1 VTVRLLGGVALV
13 ALLACGGCDKDQPSE
28 ASNTAKT
35 APRTALEEES
45 GPSDIVT
52 VDVDQGTDPSAG
64 ATPMAQRVAVLG
76 VLNKRNGATR
86 EVTLKPGQAAR
97 VGDAVIHLRACEQTA
112 PWEPDHYTG
121 AFVQLDVKQYDA
133 KWHRVFSGW
142 LYKERPSL
150 NVVLN
155 PIYDVWPKSCAMT
168 FPAGG
173 PDTVAVGND
182 SGEARSSAKKSAPAD
197 GDSAPATPT
206 EPSNADAS
214 NAR

>member
-1 VTVRLLGGVALV
+1 MTRLLGGAALC
-13 ALLACGGCDKDQPSE
+13 ALLACGGCGKSE
-28 ASNTAKT
+28 QAGPAPAETS

-45 GPSDIVT
+45 GSSDIVT
-52 VDVDQGTDPSAG
+52 VDVDHATDPSLG

-86 EVTLKPGQAAR
+86 EVTLKPGQSAR
-97 VGDAVIHLRACEQTA
+97 IGDAVIRLRACEQTA

-121 AFVQLDVKQYDA
+121 AFVQLDVRQYDQ

-150 NVVLN
+150 NVVPN
-155 PIYDVWPKSCAMT
+155 AIYDVWPKSCAMT

-173 PDTVAVGND
+173 PDTVAIGN
-182 SGEARSSAKKSAPAD
+182 EAATVRSSAKKSAGPD
-197 GDSAPATPT
+197 GDNAPATPT
-206 EPSNADAS
+206 DPSSADDS

>member
-1 VTVRLLGGVALV
+1 MTRLLGGVALG
-13 ALLACGGCDKDQPSE
+13 ALLACGGCGKSKQAEPQPVETS
-28 ASNTAKT
+28 
-35 APRTALEEES
+35 APRTALDEES

-52 VDVDQGTDPSAG
+52 VDVDHDADPSFG

-97 VGDAVIHLRACEQTA
+97 IGDAVVRLRACEQTA
-112 PWEPDHYTG
+112 PWEPEHYTG
-121 AFVQLDVKQYDA
+121 AFVQLDVQQYDQ

-150 NVVLN
+150 NVVQN

-168 FPAGG
+168 FPASG
-173 PDTVAVGND
+173 PDSVAVGKAA
-182 SGEARSSAKKSAPAD
+182 GEARSSARKSALPD
-197 GDSAPATPT
+197 GDNAPATPT
-206 EPSNADAS
+206 EPSSADDS

>member
-1 VTVRLLGGVALV
+1 MNRWLLGGLGVAALGLAGWQAAEALQDNATAAEEEAAADRAPIAAKDKPKPVALV
-13 ALLACGGCDKDQPSE
+13 RA
-28 ASNTAKT
+28 
-35 APRTALEEES
+35 
-45 GPSDIVT
+45 I
-52 VDVDQGTDPSAG
+52 
-64 ATPMAQRVAVLG
+64 TPMPQREAVIGL
-76 VLNKRNGATR
+76 LNKRNGISR
-86 EVTLKPGQAAR
+86 DIRLKPGQSVR
-97 VGDAVIHLRACEQTA
+97 VGDVIVRLRACEQTA
-112 PWEPDHYTG
+112 PWEQEHYTG

-173 PDTVAVGND
+173 PDTVAIGND
-182 SGEARSSAKKSAPAD
+182 SGEARSSAKKSASAED
-197 GDSAPATPT
+197 DSAPAAPA
-206 EPSNADAS
+206 EPSNAADS

>member
-1 VTVRLLGGVALV
+1 MTVRLLGGAALI
-13 ALLACGGCDKDQPSE
+13 ALLACGGCGKGQRSE
-28 ASNTAKT
+28 TATTGKT

-52 VDVDQGTDPSAG
+52 VDVDHDADPSAG

-76 VLNKRNGATR
+76 VLNKRNGAAR

-97 VGDAVIHLRACEQTA
+97 VGDAVIHLRACEETA
-112 PWEPDHYTG
+112 PWETDHYTG

-173 PDTVAVGND
+173 PDTVAIGNE
-182 SGEARSSAKKSAPAD
+182 SGEVRSSAKKSPPRD
-197 GDSAPATPT
+197 GDSAPAAPT
-206 EPSNADAS
+206 EPSNAADS
-214 NAR
+214 SPR

>member
-1 VTVRLLGGVALV
+1 MKRLLGGAALG
-13 ALLACGGCDKDQPSE
+13 ALLACGGCGKNAPAGPTPDEK
-28 ASNTAKT
+28 AT
-35 APRTALEEES
+35 PRTALDEES

-52 VDVDQGTDPSAG
+52 VDVNHDTDPSVG

-76 VLNKRNGATR
+76 VLNKRNGAAR
-86 EVTLKPGQAAR
+86 EVTLKPGQSAR
-97 VGDAVIHLRACEQTA
+97 VGDAVIRLRACEQTA

-121 AFVQLDVKQYDA
+121 AFVQLDVQQYDQ

-150 NVVLN
+150 NVVPN
-155 PIYDVWPKSCAMT
+155 SIYDVWPKSCAMT

-173 PDTVAVGND
+173 PDSIAIGNEA
-182 SGEARSSAKKSAPAD
+182 GEARSSAKKSAGPA
-197 GDSAPATPT
+197 GDKAPATPT
-206 EPSNADAS
+206 EPSNADDS